1 MKSGT
6 IALLLLILLLL
17 LGALPALAQTER
29 PPMRVLRTGG
39 LQVETAALLMSGQEG
54 GTIPV
59 APLVVPQPGTGEKSK
74 VSILLEL
81 DGAEILEGQTGDL
94 LRLDICLYA
103 VVTGATTGATAG
115 RVAGARMDTVEIDL
129 ARLGADIERSGVK
142 YVGELELPPGEY
154 ALRLLVRNPATGEV
168 GLRAVPLTVPDFRQ
182 RQGLALSPL
191 LPEPAGAWLVARG
204 AGITSSPSFSLDAL
218 PSARPILAPSGPSSK
233 EVLFR
238 LPAWKLGEGELR
250 VEVRRPGGARVAT
263 FPVRVSGR
271 EATSIPGLEIL
282 AASFEPKDLEEGVYD
297 LRVVGGVSGSD
308 GMPVTPFVLLA
319 KGGGGQVWAALT
331 PSRRSHAE
339 AGTGGAT
346 SAIPARQAPP
356 ARAKRVRSLDAKPVQ
371 AAYRKALSRL
381 AGGDREGARDEVREM
396 ERTVLM
402 GEKPAS
408 SEDLQEVELAVA
420 KELSRGN
427 PEALIPILALH
438 QVIYRDA
445 VRAHTFLLS
454 THSRELIFQLT
465 GLYASAER
473 SPDMNMKKRAAG
485 FLTALA
491 AEMIWTAPPSMR
503 SRLFQR
509 ILDLD
514 GTEET
519 ALLCLAVD
527 AERQGRYSEAVAAL
541 ERLTRAHPGNTE
553 ARLRLAVNLA
563 RLGKVQD
570 ARKLLTE
577 ISGGKVDP
585 ARPTEPWL
593 LAVAWQE
600 IGRLLIGSGN
610 LDQAETVLR
619 AGLQRLPDDEKIA
632 LQLALIRDLRKD
644 PRGARE
650 AVSGL
655 GTKPGS
661 TSAMGSLGAKGASTD
676 SSPRHRYN
684 RLPFERLEQAW
695 SDLQKSAL
703 DHIPTLAVALGLP
716 EGAEPPRNTP

>member
-1 MKSGT
+1 MRT
-6 IALLLLILLLL
+6 ATLVLLL
-17 LGALPALAQTER
+17 LGALPALAQTPAPPAPPAAPENSER
-29 PPMRVLRTGG
+29 PPLRVLRTGG

-59 APLVVPQPGTGEKSK
+59 APLVVPQPGAGEKSR
-74 VSILLEL
+74 VSVLLEL

-94 LRLDICLYA
+94 LRLDVCLYA
-103 VVTGATTGATAG
+103 IASG

-182 RQGLALSPL
+182 RQGLSLPPL

-204 AGITSSPSFSLDAL
+204 AGMTSAPSFSLDAL
-218 PSARPILAPSGPSSK
+218 PSARPILAPAG

-250 VEVRRPGGARVAT
+250 AEVRRPGGARVAT

-271 EATSIPGLEIL
+271 EATDIPGLEIL
-282 AASFEPKDLEEGVYD
+282 AASFETKDLEEGVYD
-297 LRVVGGVSGSD
+297 LRITGGGPGAD
-308 GMPVTPFVLLA
+308 GMPATPFVLLE
-319 KGGGGQVWAALT
+319 KGGEGQVWAALT
-331 PSRRSHAE
+331 PSRRNKGEARAE
-339 AGTGGAT
+339 GAST
-346 SAIPARQAPP
+346 PARQDPP
-356 ARAKRVRSLDAKPVQ
+356 ARAARAKRVRNLDAKPVR
-371 AAYRKALSRL
+371 AAYLKALNRL
-381 AGGDREGARDEVREM
+381 AAGDREGARAEVRQM
-396 ERTVLM
+396 EQSVLM
-402 GEKPAS
+402 GPKPAS

-420 KELSRGN
+420 KELSRGD
-427 PEALIPILALH
+427 AATLIPILTLH
-438 QVIYRDA
+438 QVLYRDA
-445 VRAHTFLLS
+445 ARTQLYLLS
-454 THSRELIFQLT
+454 THSRELIFQLVE
-465 GLYASAER
+465 LYAASDR
-473 SPDMNMKKRAAG
+473 SPGVKKRAAG

-503 SRLFQR
+503 DRLFQR
-509 ILDLD
+509 ILALD
-514 GTEET
+514 ETEET
-519 ALLCLAVD
+519 TLLCLAVD
-527 AERQGRYSEAVAAL
+527 AERQGRYSEAVSAL
-541 ERLTRAHPGNTE
+541 ERLVRVYPGNSE

-570 ARKLLTE
+570 ARKLLAE
-577 ISGGKVDP
+577 ISGEK
-585 ARPTEPWL
+585 AATANAIEPWQ

-600 IGRLLIGSGN
+600 IGRLLIASGD

-655 GTKPGS
+655 GRKPGS
-661 TSAMGSLGAKGASTD
+661 G

-684 RLPFERLEQAW
+684 RLPLERLDQAW
-695 SDLQKSAL
+695 SDLQKSAV
-703 DHIPTLAVALGLP
+703 DHIPTLAAALGLP
-716 EGAEPPRNTP
+716 EGQS

>member
-1 MKSGT
+1 MRTGT
-6 IALLLLILLLL
+6 VVLLL
-17 LGALPALAQTER
+17 LGAFPALAQTAPNTER
-29 PPMRVLRTGG
+29 PPLRVLRTGG

-59 APLVVPQPGTGEKSK
+59 APLVVPQPGTGEKSR
-74 VSILLEL
+74 VSVLLEL

-94 LRLDICLYA
+94 LRLDVCLYA
-103 VVTGATTGATAG
+103 ITSG

-129 ARLGADIERSGVK
+129 ARLGADLDRSGVK

-182 RQGLALSPL
+182 RQGLPLPPL

-204 AGITSSPSFSLDAL
+204 AGMTSAPSFSLDAL
-218 PSARPILAPSGPSSK
+218 PSARPILAPTG

-250 VEVRRPGGARVAT
+250 AEVRRPGGARVAT

-271 EATSIPGLEIL
+271 EATDIPGLEIL
-282 AASFEPKDLEEGVYD
+282 AASFETKDLEEGVYD
-297 LRVVGGVSGSD
+297 LRIANSAD
-308 GMPVTPFVLLA
+308 GMPATPFVLLE
-319 KGGGGQVWAALT
+319 KGGEGQVWAALT
-331 PSRRSHAE
+331 PSRRNKGEARAE
-339 AGTGGAT
+339 GAST
-346 SAIPARQAPP
+346 PARQAPP
-356 ARAKRVRSLDAKPVQ
+356 ARAKRVRNLDAKPVR
-371 AAYRKALSRL
+371 AAYLKALNRL
-381 AGGDREGARDEVREM
+381 AAGDREGARAEVRQM
-396 ERTVLM
+396 EQSVLM
-402 GEKPAS
+402 GPKPAS

-427 PEALIPILALH
+427 AATLIPILTLH
-438 QVIYRDA
+438 QVLYRDA
-445 VRAHTFLLS
+445 ARTQLYLLS
-454 THSRELIFQLT
+454 THSRELIFQLV
-465 GLYASAER
+465 GLYAASDR
-473 SPDMNMKKRAAG
+473 SSDAKKRAAG

-503 SRLFQR
+503 DRLFQR
-509 ILDLD
+509 ILALD
-514 GTEET
+514 ETEET
-519 ALLCLAVD
+519 TLLCLAVD
-527 AERQGRYSEAVAAL
+527 AERQGRYSEAVSAL
-541 ERLTRAHPGNTE
+541 ERLVRVYPGDIE

-577 ISGGKVDP
+577 ISAGKADP
-585 ARPTEPWL
+585 ANPVEPWH

-600 IGRLLIGSGN
+600 IGRLLIGSGD
-610 LDQAETVLR
+610 LDQAEAVLR

-644 PRGARE
+644 PRGARD
-650 AVSGL
+650 AVSSL
-655 GTKPGS
+655 GSKPGS
-661 TSAMGSLGAKGASTD
+661 G

-684 RLPFERLEQAW
+684 RLPLERLDQAW
-695 SDLQKSAL
+695 IDLQKSAL
-703 DHIPTLAVALGLP
+703 DHIPTLAAALGLS
-716 EGAEPPRNTP
+716 EGQS